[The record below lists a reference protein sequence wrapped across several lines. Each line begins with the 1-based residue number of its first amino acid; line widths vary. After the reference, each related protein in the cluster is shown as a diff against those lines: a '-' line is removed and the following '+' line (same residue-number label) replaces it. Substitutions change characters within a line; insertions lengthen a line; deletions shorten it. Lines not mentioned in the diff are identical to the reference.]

1 MSLSPPSALA
11 TPLLADSPRSGVY
24 GLINRARAYQKRYSF
39 KSVLIGQV
47 LSILVTCTSIFTQAL
62 TTRNA
67 NIPTLQ
73 NWLNYVALSALFVL
87 NYRRKTQAPTE
98 ERSACLSVP
107 WYYYFAISLMDTQG
121 NNLFTASYNYGATI
135 TSAMLIDAL
144 VIPNVMLLSYCFLRT
159 RYLATNFIGVT
170 VCLVGLAFLVFADL
184 HEVHGSSTLKGDLV
198 AVLGTV
204 FYSFSN
210 IGQEVMVKGGNT
222 LEYLGMI
229 GIFGS
234 IIGGIQLFCFQY
246 EELLLVSSE
255 SVVSATNSALVVI
268 QFSRSLES

>member
-1 MSLSPPSALA
+1 M
-11 TPLLADSPRSGVY
+11 
-24 GLINRARAYQKRYSF
+24 
-39 KSVLIGQV
+39 
-47 LSILVTCTSIFTQAL
+47 
-62 TTRNA
+62 
-67 NIPTLQ
+67 
-73 NWLNYVALSALFVL
+73 
-87 NYRRKTQAPTE
+87 
-98 ERSACLSVP
+98 
-107 WYYYFAISLMDTQG
+107 
-121 NNLFTASYNYGATI
+121 
-135 TSAMLIDAL
+135 
-144 VIPNVMLLSYCFLRT
+144 
-159 RYLATNFIGVT
+159 
-170 VCLVGLAFLVFADL
+170 VFADL

-255 SVVSATNSALVVI
+255 SVVSATNSALIVI
-268 QFSRSLES
+268 QFSRSSETWRLRHFCGDMLHACSASTFCLLGSYTP